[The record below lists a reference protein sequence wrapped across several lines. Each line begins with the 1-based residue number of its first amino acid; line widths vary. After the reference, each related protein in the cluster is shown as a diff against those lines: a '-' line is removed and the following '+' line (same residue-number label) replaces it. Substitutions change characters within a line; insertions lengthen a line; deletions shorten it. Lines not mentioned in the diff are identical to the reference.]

1 MTMTHLQLNKG
12 MKLGPLAQIKNTSVQ
27 NQNNA
32 FGISGSVMVHSNVY
46 MVMMKILICV
56 KNIFPITLL
65 QLNVKKVTGQVIL
78 PLPLKQFHVMES

>member
-56 KNIFPITLL
+56 KNIFPIILL
-65 QLNVKKVTGQVIL
+65 QLNVKKVTEQVIL
-78 PLPLKQFHVMES
+78 LLPLRQFHVMES